1 MGKLKGGEIEKLF
14 SYRYAKPNALR
25 IAMLNFYN
33 RIVQKKNC
41 RYKHIT
47 MNSIELFTI
56 DNYMLL

>member
-47 MNSIELFTI
+47 INSI
-56 DNYMLL
+56 